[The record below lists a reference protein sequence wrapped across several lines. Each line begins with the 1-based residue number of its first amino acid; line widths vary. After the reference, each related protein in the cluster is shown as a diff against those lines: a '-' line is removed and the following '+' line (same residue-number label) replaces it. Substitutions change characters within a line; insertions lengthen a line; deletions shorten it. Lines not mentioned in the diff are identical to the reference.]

1 MHRATPVVVFVGV
14 VGLLAGLYLG
24 CDKGKEPTKPEA
36 KVEFPVQVLGGDPVG
51 QWRADSATIH
61 LVDSSLLALM
71 QSFGVYAFTH
81 EEGLGGTLTIGQDN
95 HYSAACTL
103 GVKATVWFGTRPD
116 SLTPMVYT
124 GGDTLVHSGVVG
136 RQVPNA
142 LIFDF
147 NRTNFR
153 LDTLGYTAT
162 ANSLKLV
169 SLPSALPFMGTS
181 IAIYF
186 ILYFSK

>member
-1 MHRATPVVVFVGV
+1 MRNTTPLVLFLALVF
-14 VGLLAGLYLG
+14 LLAGVYFG
-24 CDKGKEPTKPEA
+24 CDKGAPTKPEP
-36 KVEFPVQVLGGDPVG
+36 KIEFPVKMSGGDPVG

-71 QSFGVYAFTH
+71 PSLGVSAFTH
-81 EEGLGGTLTIGQDN
+81 EEQLRGTLTIRQDKS
-95 HYSAACTL
+95 YSAACTL
-103 GVKATVWFGTRPD
+103 GVTASVW
-116 SLTPMVYT
+116 LTSQPTSPLVYV
-124 GGDTLVHSGVVG
+124 GGDTLVGSGVVA
-136 RQVPNA
+136 RPLPNV

-162 ANSLKLV
+162 GNRLELV
-169 SLPSALPFMGTS
+169 TLPSALPFMGTS

-186 ILYFSK
+186 MFYFSK

>member
-1 MHRATPVVVFVGV
+1 MHRATPVVVFLGV
-14 VGLLAGLYLG
+14 VGLFAGLYLA
-24 CDKGKEPTKPEA
+24 CDKGEPTKPEP
-36 KVEFPVQVLGGDPVG
+36 KVEFPVTVLGGDPVG

-61 LVDSSLLALM
+61 LVDSSLLAIM
-71 QSFGVYAFTH
+71 HNFGVYAFTH
-81 EEGLGGTLTIGQDN
+81 EEKLAGTLTIRQDN
-95 HYSAACTL
+95 SYSAACTL
-103 GVKATVWFGTRPD
+103 GVKATVWFGTKPD
-116 SLTPMVYT
+116 SLTPMVYA
-124 GGDTLVHSGVVG
+124 GGDTLVHSGVLG
-136 RQVPNA
+136 RQIPNA

-186 ILYFSK
+186 MLYFSK